1 MTLKIRTR
9 LATEQINRRMVILM
23 AGFHLCTEEDSLNI
37 RGFDSIN
44 RYGTIQGLYKKERR
58 SERLEKANMAH

>member
-1 MTLKIRTR
+1 
-9 LATEQINRRMVILM
+9 M

-58 SERLEKANMAH
+58 SERLEKADMAH